1 MPSPLL
7 SVNNLSVNFGG
18 LKALSHVSLKVEP
31 GELIGIIGPN
41 GAGNHLLQFAYRS
54 L

>member
-18 LKALSHVSLKVEP
+18 LKALSHVSLTVDP

-41 GAGNHLLQFAYRS
+41 GAGKPPSSIRLRS